1 MEVITP
7 AGAGTHNMDVFSS
20 VDRDALNL
28 TRAIAAS
35 ESGDLTGKPNYNVS
49 GKSGERGAYQ
59 WMPGNFEAAANEAGL
74 NPVDFSPEN
83 QDKVAYYQV
92 KKYKDQGL
100 QPWEIASIWNSG
112 SKDNW
117 KDHRG
122 VNKYGVKYDTPAY
135 VAKVKQHYTALS
147 GNPTPTG
154 IQSIA
159 TQGNLPADAAS
170 LGNQIGKRFQNIAT
184 AASEAAS
191 GRMKAPLISAP
202 LQIAGQAA
210 GGVGD
215 VINAGLGLIPGF
227 NKVEEVI
234 GKGVQAAAGTPL
246 GQEVVKGVTD
256 FSAKHPELSKDIAAA
271 GNIATLLPAGKAVGL
286 AVGSVKT
293 VGAKVGAKAAE
304 QAVKTELESAL
315 GTTVKGRGLVKNASQ
330 RGFDPVQD
338 AIDHKILP
346 EVVETPDGKF
356 LYSTAKADELAG
368 GLETKLEDELRTL
381 AKGGS
386 NKPISLTPARNTA
399 IAEARKEMRFDPELP
414 RVEQRIR
421 DNFDHWTSRFG
432 DKQTLD
438 TMIDMKRDVR
448 SSLGQKSFFEQSS
461 LDKKAALYTGQG
473 LMRAIEDTAGSRG
486 VKGVL
491 ASGAQTTIRETNQT
505 IARLINLRKMLANLE
520 GKAVKNTKSGKVL
533 QEMGANLAGAGGEF
547 LGGMTGIPFAGT
559 LAGRALGAQAGKN
572 VPKSALL
579 KLEKAQKKLPSIQ
592 GLLGGIAPLTV
603 QQGAAKESPKR

>member
-1 MEVITP
+1 
-7 AGAGTHNMDVFSS
+7 MDAFST

-35 ESGDLTGKPNYNVS
+35 ESGDPTGKPNYNSS
-49 GKSGERGAYQ
+49 GKSGEHGAYQ
-59 WMPGNFEAAANEAGL
+59 WMPGNFEAGAREAGL
-74 NPVDFSPEN
+74 NPADFSPEN
-83 QDKVAYYQV
+83 QDKVAYYQI

-117 KDHRG
+117 KDHKG
-122 VNKYGVKYDTPAY
+122 VNKYGVAYDTPAY
-135 VAKVKQHYTALS
+135 VAKVKQHYTNLS
-147 GNPTPTG
+147 GSPSPTN
-154 IQSIA
+154 IQSLS
-159 TQGNLPADAAS
+159 TQGAIPDEAGA
-170 LGNQIGKRFQNIAT
+170 LGNQIGNRFKNIAT
-184 AASEAAS
+184 AASDAVT
-191 GRMKAPLISAP
+191 GKMKAPLISAP

-215 VINAGLGLIPGF
+215 VINAGLNLIPGF
-227 NKVEEVI
+227 DKVQEVI
-234 GKGVQAAAGTPL
+234 GKGVQAAAETPL
-246 GQEVVKGVTD
+246 GQSAIKGYQSLDPEVQ
-256 FSAKHPELSKDIAAA
+256 KDLAGA

-286 AVGSVKT
+286 AAGAVKT
-293 VGAKVGAKAAE
+293 VAAKTGAKAAE
-304 QAVKTELESAL
+304 QAVKAEIEAAL
-315 GTTVKGRGLVKNASQ
+315 GTTVKGRGLVQNASK

-346 EVVETPDGKF
+346 QVVETPDGKF
-356 LYSTAKADELAG
+356 VYNTAKADELAG

-386 NKPISLTPARNTA
+386 NRPISLTPARNTA
-399 IAEARKEMRFDPELP
+399 ITEARKEMRYDPELP
-414 RVEQRIR
+414 KVEQRIR
-421 DNFDHWTSRFG
+421 ENFDHWTSRFG
-432 DKQTLD
+432 EKQTLD
-438 TMIDMKRDVR
+438 TMIDMKRDAR

-473 LMRAIEDTAGSRG
+473 LMKAIEDTAGSRG

-491 ASGAQTTIRETNQT
+491 ESGAQTTIRETNQT

-520 GKAVKNTKSGKVL
+520 GKAIKNTKSGKVL

-559 LAGRALGAQAGKN
+559 LAGRAIGAQAAKN
-572 VPKSALL
+572 IPKSALL
-579 KLEKAQKKLPSIQ
+579 KLEKAQKKLPSLK
-592 GLLGGIAPLTV
+592 GLVGGITPLTV
-603 QQGAAKESPKR
+603 QQGAAEEPSKR